1 MNLVVDIGN
10 SRLKWNHVD
19 KGPWQAGQ
27 SVSLQED
34 LGALLDEIWR
44 DAPLPETILVSNVS
58 GARVA
63 QRVHNWT
70 MSNWG
75 LEPRFFRSA
84 ARFKTITNEYR
95 NPEQLGC
102 DRWAAII
109 GARSLAA
116 GDLCIVDCGTAVTI
130 DVLTRE
136 DRFVGGIIFP
146 GVDLMRDSLLS
157 GTADIKE
164 HRANLKQ
171 VLGRTTAE
179 CVTAGS
185 LFGAAGGIDRILI
198 EMTTMLDEPRLYITG
213 GGARILIPLLD
224 HSLEHDPDLV
234 LIGLAQT
241 LN

>member
-10 SRLKWNHVD
+10 SRLKWSHVD
-19 KGPWQAGQ
+19 NGPWRAGQ
-27 SVSLQED
+27 SVLLQDD
-34 LGALLDEIWR
+34 LGALLGQIWR
-44 DAPLPETILVSNVS
+44 DAPLPETIVVSNVS
-58 GARVA
+58 GTRVA
-63 QRVHNWT
+63 ERVQQWT

-75 LEPRFFRSA
+75 LEPEFFQSA
-84 ARFKTITNEYR
+84 ARFKTIINEYK

-109 GARSLAA
+109 GARSLVA
-116 GDLCIVDCGTAVTI
+116 GDLCVVDCGTATTI
-130 DVLTRE
+130 DVLTGE

-146 GVDLMRDSLLS
+146 GVNLIRDSLLS
-157 GTADIKE
+157 GTVDINE
-164 HRANLKQ
+164 YRANLEE

-185 LFGAAGGIDRILI
+185 LFGAAGGIDRILN
-198 EMTTMLDEPRLYITG
+198 EMAAMLDQPQLYITG

-224 HSLEHDPDLV
+224 HSPQHDPDLV

>member
-1 MNLVVDIGN
+1 MKLVVDIGN
-10 SRLKWNHVD
+10 SRLKWNPVD

-27 SVSLQED
+27 SVSLQDD

-58 GARVA
+58 GAGVA
-63 QRVHNWT
+63 DQVRNWT

-75 LEPRFFRSA
+75 LEPKFFRSA
-84 ARFKTITNEYR
+84 ARFSTITNEYR
-95 NPEQLGC
+95 NPQQLGC

-136 DRFVGGIIFP
+136 DRFIGGIIFP

-157 GTADIKE
+157 GTANIRE
-164 HRANLKQ
+164 HRASLKQ

-213 GGARILIPLLD
+213 GGAGILIPLLD
-224 HSLEHDPDLV
+224 HSLQHDPDLV
-234 LIGLAQT
+234 LIGLAHT